1 MTDFSAVPFLLRS
14 DSSCQIRSLLAKRYE
29 RNYAW
34 VKKRFICFFGIRL
47 KTGTICLIKDILEV
61 LEAKSVKA
69 FEKAKQQ
76 LSTEEIENT
85 RLRRALD
92 YYKMN
97 WNDVLHPGIIAIACE
112 AVGGNEGQSI
122 LMQVPMLF
130 LSAAADLHDDIL
142 DESQMKNGKLTVA
155 GKYGTEVALLV
166 GDQMLFK
173 AMKALY
179 TSSKTIATEKM
190 DSIISA
196 IDEAFV
202 EVGEAHTVEMGFKEK
217 PASNPKSYF
226 RLLERKSA
234 ILEAHTRI
242 GALVGD
248 GDEREIENLTRY
260 GRILGTLMTI
270 RDEFI
275 DLFEPKELA
284 DRLKNGCLPLP
295 MIYAYQNP
303 LVKKKVMAILSKPEI
318 SKKDADIVVDLVFE
332 DRHVK
337 RLRDEMAELSTKA
350 LELTTGLC
358 KRKNLELAVNALL
371 DDL

>member
-1 MTDFSAVPFLLRS
+1 
-14 DSSCQIRSLLAKRYE
+14 
-29 RNYAW
+29 
-34 VKKRFICFFGIRL
+34 
-47 KTGTICLIKDILEV
+47 
-61 LEAKSVKA
+61 
-69 FEKAKQQ
+69 
-76 LSTEEIENT
+76 
-85 RLRRALD
+85 
-92 YYKMN
+92 
-97 WNDVLHPGIIAIACE
+97 
-112 AVGGNEGQSI
+112 
-122 LMQVPMLF
+122 MLF

-155 GKYGTEVALLV
+155 GKYGTGVALLV

-179 TSSKTIATEKM
+179 TTSKTIVTEKM

-202 EVGEAHTVEMGFKEK
+202 EVGEAHIVEMGFKEK